1 MVSLSLP
8 RPYYQDHLVT
18 IYHADF
24 RQILP
29 SLAPNSVDLVLT
41 DPPYGIN
48 YQSKRKGSL
57 VPTSVRGD
65 DSLNDLRAVLPL
77 SDALLKHDRHAYVF
91 AAPTK
96 LGQAMDAMNDF
107 WRLKNVLVWDK
118 GNAGTRGDLT
128 AGFANN
134 WEAILYGSK
143 GRRPLIGPRP
153 RCVYRHDWQA
163 SRDPVH
169 PTVKPVGMMSW
180 LIAKSTDRG
189 ELVLDPFTGSGV
201 VLRAAAELGRRAIG
215 IDVEE
220 CHCETAARRVSA
232 SITT

>member
-1 MVSLSLP
+1 MPMNSLP
-8 RPYYQDHLVT
+8 RPYYQDNLVT

-24 RQILP
+24 REVLP
-29 SLAPNSVDLVLT
+29 RMVHSSVDLLLT

-48 YQSKRKGSL
+48 YQSRRKGPGPS
-57 VPTSVRGD
+57 TVRGD
-65 DSLNDLRAVLPL
+65 DTLNDLRAALPL
-77 SDALLKHDRHAYVF
+77 SDALLKPDRHAYVF

-96 LGQAMDAMNDF
+96 LGQAIDAMGDY
-107 WRLKNVLVWDK
+107 WKLKNVIVWDK

-128 AGFANN
+128 AGYANN
-134 WEAILYGSK
+134 WEAIIYGSK

-153 RCVYRHDWQA
+153 RCVYRYDWQA

-169 PTVKPVGMMSW
+169 PTVKPVAMMSW
-180 LIAKSTDRG
+180 LIAKSTTRG

-215 IDVEE
+215 IEVEE
-220 CHCETAARRVSA
+220 FHCETAAKRICA
-232 SITT
+232 SRA